1 MGMSYFIYPDK
12 PTHCKDNFGEGLC
25 LFFGEVGGYG
35 EKAES
40 AQVSQI
46 LKIDLT
52 VFQDVGYD
60 PENQGELNKHWH
72 SIDKFTGIVDS
83 LITKINSHP
92 DFYKQVIYNPNEQQ
106 QHIEISKAAQLRDST
121 KFLAL
126 LEEQKKQPFYGY
138 PGDYGFLHDGRLQA
152 ELQLLK
158 QTLICYKANGVTK
171 VRLEY
176 Q

>member
-1 MGMSYFIYPDK
+1 MGMSDFI
-12 PTHCKDNFGEGLC
+12 
-25 LFFGEVGGYG
+25 
-35 EKAES
+35 
-40 AQVSQI
+40 I

-60 PENQGELNKHWH
+60 PENQSELNKHWH
-72 SIDKFTGIVDS
+72 PIDKFAGIVDS
-83 LITKINSHP
+83 LIAKINPHP

-106 QHIEISKAAQLRDST
+106 QHIEVSKSAQLRDST
-121 KFLAL
+121 NLFAL

-138 PGDYGFLHDGRLQA
+138 PGDYGFLHDGRLQT

>member
-1 MGMSYFIYPDK
+1 MSYFIYPDK

-60 PENQGELNKHWH
+60 PQNKAELNKHWH
-72 SIDKFTGIVDS
+72 PIDKFTGIVDS
-83 LITKINSHP
+83 LNAKIKSHP
-92 DFYKQVIYNPNEQQ
+92 DFYKKVIYNPNEQQ
-106 QHIEISKAAQLRDST
+106 QHAELSKAVQQGDQSKL
-121 KFLAL
+121 LAL
-126 LEEQKKQPFYGY
+126 VEEQQKQPFYGY
-138 PGDYGFLHDGRLQA
+138 PGDYGFLHDGRLQE

-158 QTLICYKANGVTK
+158 QTLSCYKANGVTK